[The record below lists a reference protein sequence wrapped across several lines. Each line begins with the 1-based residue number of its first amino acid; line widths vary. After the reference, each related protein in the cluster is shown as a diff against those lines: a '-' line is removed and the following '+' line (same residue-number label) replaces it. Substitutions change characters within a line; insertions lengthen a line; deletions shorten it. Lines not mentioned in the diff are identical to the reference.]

1 METTKIRQVL
11 FVDDE
16 PLVLKGLQRMLR
28 SMRHEWNMH
37 FVTSGQ
43 AALDIIN
50 QEPIDAVV
58 TDMQMPGMDG
68 VQLLAEIMKRHPDIV
83 RIILS
88 GQLDQE
94 MILQTVRSAHQHLAK
109 PCDADLL
116 KSTLAQAFALRDI
129 LVDDNLQKLVSR
141 IESLPSLPSLYLEIM
156 AELQSTNTS
165 FHKVGE
171 IIVKDVGMTAKI
183 LQMVNSAFFG
193 LRRQIASPQEA
204 VSYLGLE
211 TVKSLVLT
219 AKIFSQFDP
228 QKISGFSLDDLWNHS
243 MLTGIFAK
251 IILQMENQTRE
262 AINDA
267 YMAGL
272 LHDLGKLVLV
282 QNLRDGYQRA
292 LINARQS
299 DRCLW
304 EIENELFGTTHAEI
318 AAYLMGLWGLKYPVV
333 EAIAFH
339 HDPRRCPR
347 YMGILAAV
355 HTADVLANA
364 LVDTESNP
372 SSNVDTIYLTELNV
386 MGRLPAWQSACQQ
399 TIQEGENLD
408 G

>member
-1 METTKIRQVL
+1 MEDIKKRQVL

-16 PLVLKGLQRMLR
+16 QLVLKGLQRMLH

-43 AALDIIN
+43 AAMDIIDRH
-50 QEPIDAVV
+50 PIDAVV

-68 VQLLAEIMKRHPDIV
+68 VQLLAEIMKRHPVIV

-94 MILQTVRSAHQHLAK
+94 MILKTVRSAHQHLAK

-156 AELQSTNTS
+156 EELHSTNTS
-165 FHKVGE
+165 FHKVGQ
-171 IIVKDVGMTAKI
+171 IIAKDVGMTAKI

-219 AKIFSQFDP
+219 AKIFSQFESK
-228 QKISGFSLDDLWNHS
+228 KISGFSLDDLWNHS

-251 IILQMENQTRE
+251 IILQIENQTRD

-282 QNLRDGYQRA
+282 QNLRDGYQQA
-292 LINARQS
+292 LTDARQS

-339 HDPRRCPR
+339 HNPRRCPQH
-347 YMGILAAV
+347 MGILAAV
-355 HTADVLANA
+355 HTADALAHDQVN
-364 LVDTESNP
+364 TESNP
-372 SSNVDTIYLTELNV
+372 SSDVDTTYLTELNV